1 MDNRVGAQVPDQA
14 ESQKLVKQVDGITQK
29 VETYAVHL
37 NPEERQRALKM
48 PGGGEDVAALIVK
61 LLRQHNVS
69 LPGINPDDIEA
80 DLTLADRLRPLVPAL
95 ETALRLVQDGIL
107 EAEAEAWY
115 ATTAGYTALVR
126 LSGADAKLA
135 SELKPAMEFFGVGR
149 KRKPRS
155 EPK

>member
-14 ESQKLVKQVDGITQK
+14 ESEKLVKQVDGITKK
-29 VETYAVHL
+29 VEAYAVHL

-48 PGGGEDVAALIVK
+48 PGGGEEIARQISK
-61 LLRQHNVS
+61 LLRAHSVS
-69 LPGINPDDIEA
+69 LPGINPDDIES

-126 LSGADAKLA
+126 LSGSDAKLA
-135 SELKPAMEFFGVGR
+135 AELKPAMEFFGVGR
-149 KRKPRS
+149 KRKPRN

>member
-1 MDNRVGAQVPDQA
+1 MDNRVGARVPDQA
-14 ESQKLVKQVDGITQK
+14 ESQKLVKQVEGVTKK
-29 VETYAVHL
+29 VEAYAVHL
-37 NPEERQRALKM
+37 NPQERQRALKM
-48 PGGGEDVAALIVK
+48 PGGGEDVARLIIK
-61 LLRQHNVS
+61 LLRQHDVS
-69 LPGINPDDIEA
+69 LPGVDPDDIES
-80 DLTLADRLRPLVPAL
+80 DLTLAERLRPLVPVL

-126 LSGADAKLA
+126 TSGGDPKLA
-135 SELKPAMEFFGVGR
+135 AELKPAMEFFGVGR